1 MQKLQNR
8 GGSGLVTLPKTF
20 LERDGLVDDAG
31 EPDDAHLT
39 VDRLGERAYVVRVC
53 DGDVPELTECEAIQR
68 IAAERML
75 DEDVFG
81 QQQGE

>member
-8 GGSGLVTLPKTF
+8 DGSGVVTIPKDD
-20 LERDGLVDDAG
+20 LERDGLLTDEG
-31 EPDDAHLT
+31 EPAEKHLT

-53 DGDVPELTECEAIQR
+53 DGDVPELSECSEIRR
-68 IAAERML
+68 IAAERIL

-81 QQQGE
+81 QRQGE

>member
-8 GGSGLVTLPKTF
+8 NGSGVVTVPKSF
-20 LERDGLVDDAG
+20 LDRDGLLDEDG
-31 EPDDAHLT
+31 EPDESHLM
-39 VDRLGERAYVVRVC
+39 VERLGERAYVVRVC
-53 DGDVPELTECEAIQR
+53 DGDIPELSECEEIQR

-81 QQQGE
+81 RRQGE

>member
-8 GGSGLVTLPKTF
+8 DGSGVVTIPKDD
-20 LERDGLVDDAG
+20 LERDGLLDDDG
-31 EPDDAHLT
+31 EPSEHHLT

-53 DGDVPELTECEAIQR
+53 DGDVPELAECEVVR
-68 IAAERML
+68 RLAAERIL

-81 QQQGE
+81 ERRGE

>member
-8 GGSGLVTLPKTF
+8 DGSGVVTIPKDD
-20 LERDGLVDDAG
+20 LERDGLLDGD
-31 EPDDAHLT
+31 EPAEKHLT
-39 VDRLGERAYVVRVC
+39 VDRLGERTYVVRVC
-53 DGDVPELTECEAIQR
+53 DGDIPELADCPEIRR

-81 QQQGE
+81 QSQAE

>member
-8 GGSGLVTLPKTF
+8 NGSGVVTIPKDD
-20 LERDGLVDDAG
+20 LERDGLLTEDG
-31 EPDDAHLT
+31 EVAEKHLT

-53 DGDVPELTECEAIQR
+53 DGDVPELAECEAVR
-68 IAAERML
+68 RLAAERIL

-81 QQQGE
+81 EPQGE